1 MVLKQETVINVT
13 EREEEDH
20 PACFA
25 RREGKRG
32 KGGRDTELQR
42 YRVTKVVA
50 SRDRTEGRFNL
61 RPSVAILRDQR

>member
-1 MVLKQETVINVT
+1 MINVT
-13 EREEEDH
+13 EGEEEEH

-32 KGGRDTELQR
+32 KGGIDTELQR

-50 SRDRTEGRFNL
+50 SRDWTEGRFKL
-61 RPSVAILRDQR
+61 RPSVAILRDPR